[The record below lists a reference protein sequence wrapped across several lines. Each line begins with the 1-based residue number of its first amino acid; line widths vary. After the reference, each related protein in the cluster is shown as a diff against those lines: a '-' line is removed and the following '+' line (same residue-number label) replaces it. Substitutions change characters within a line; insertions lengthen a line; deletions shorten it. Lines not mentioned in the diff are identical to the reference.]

1 VVTRG
6 TSCSFAVVL
15 VVDKVG
21 FDQWD
26 GVPLRAIKHP
36 VGEGSVVPV
45 ETILHLDRPTPR
57 LHYIIARA
65 DLICAIE
72 SYAWLINKANLNQY
86 IIVVELKLQ
95 DAVFIC
101 LDILDCVELAVDIV
115 NVREV
120 AFSLFSFL
128 ILVASHVSFFDRLL
142 ISTTMVVW

>member
-26 GVPLRAIKHP
+26 GVPLHAIKHP

-57 LHYIIARA
+57 LHYTVART
-65 DLICAIE
+65 DLIFAVK
-72 SYAWLINKANLNQY
+72 SYAWLINKANLNRY
-86 IIVVELKLQ
+86 IIVELKLQ

-128 ILVASHVSFFDRLL
+128 ILVASHVSFFGSLL